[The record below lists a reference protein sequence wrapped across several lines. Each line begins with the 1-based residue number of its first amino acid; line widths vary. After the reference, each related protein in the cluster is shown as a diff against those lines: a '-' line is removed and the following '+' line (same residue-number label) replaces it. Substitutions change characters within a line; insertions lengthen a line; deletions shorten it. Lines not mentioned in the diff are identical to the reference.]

1 MCGVWAQCSPWY
13 YPTSFQFLQPEE
25 DNGSFVTAMGPQ
37 HLRTPMRED
46 YKENVRLMPR
56 PQNLWREQVSLDLGS
71 LAIIIASQNSA
82 RVVQVL
88 YACIYGLGQL

>member
-1 MCGVWAQCSPWY
+1 MK
-13 YPTSFQFLQPEE
+13 
-25 DNGSFVTAMGPQ
+25 
-37 HLRTPMRED
+37 ED

-56 PQNLWREQVSLDLGS
+56 PQNLWRKQVSLDLGS
-71 LAIIIASQNSA
+71 LAIIRASQNSA